1 MSEAIHSFFGP
12 GADIVKK
19 LIIKKDID
27 KQNKSWYNK
36 STKRKGK
43 GKNEKVYF

>member
-1 MSEAIHSFFGP
+1 MKQFTHFFDPGP
-12 GADIVKK
+12 LVKK

-27 KQNKSWYNK
+27 KQNKSCYNK